1 MGGEDFGFQMG
12 RMVWGGERGRD
23 GDGDG
28 DGGGCW
34 GYLVW
39 FQFAVG
45 LVWVGLSTCVGYV
58 FVKNCWLNLKFEGQ
72 RCEAERGKEG
82 TWWWVMGEFFGRK
95 GNTLPTYLGVSFD
108 PLTSKPTKFCCIRG
122 SVSISIILR
131 PLKSEGLATELPP
144 IIFGNSP

>member
-1 MGGEDFGFQMG
+1 MILGFKWDEWCGGVRE
-12 RMVWGGERGRD
+12 GGTGT
-23 GDGDG
+23 GTGT
-28 DGGGCW
+28 GGGCW

-82 TWWWVMGEFFGRK
+82 TW
-95 GNTLPTYLGVSFD
+95 
-108 PLTSKPTKFCCIRG
+108 
-122 SVSISIILR
+122 
-131 PLKSEGLATELPP
+131 
-144 IIFGNSP
+144 